1 MAIGIRLVIA
11 LYARRGAERT
21 GLGRDRPRIRLYGI
35 PSPAPRGARDIDY
48 DIDYIRE
55 YRVIASRPSAPD
67 NTILLYFE
75 RDYRYM
81 TPMDERY
88 CFPCLNGDLA
98 FDES

>member
-55 YRVIASRPSAPD
+55 YRVIASIR
-67 NTILLYFE
+67 
-75 RDYRYM
+75 
-81 TPMDERY
+81 
-88 CFPCLNGDLA
+88 
-98 FDES
+98 FDSNYYISNEITVL